1 MMIGKINHLGIAV
14 KSLAETEKQW
24 KDVLG
29 LKKIGEEEVA
39 AQKVKVAMFKV
50 GESKVELLEATSPES
65 AIAKFLEKR
74 GEGIQHICFQ
84 VEDIKQ
90 ALAEMK
96 AKGAPVIDAEP
107 RIGAGGH
114 KVAFLHPKGFNGVLI
129 ELLEE

>member
-1 MMIGKINHLGIAV
+1 MITKINHLGIAV
-14 KSLAETEKQW
+14 QSLAQTEKQW
-24 KDVLG
+24 KEVLG
-29 LKKIGEEEVA
+29 LQKLGEEEVA

-65 AIAKFLEKR
+65 AIAKFLDKR

-84 VEDIKQ
+84 VDDIKQ

>member
-1 MMIGKINHLGIAV
+1 MIGKINHLGIAV
-14 KSLAETEKQW
+14 KSLAESEKQW
-24 KDVLG
+24 QEVLG
-29 LKKIGEEEVA
+29 LKKLGEEEVA

-50 GESKVELLEATSPES
+50 GESKVELLEATSPDS

-84 VEDIKQ
+84 VDDLKQ

>member
-1 MMIGKINHLGIAV
+1 MIGKINHLGIAV

-29 LKKIGEEEVA
+29 LKKLGEEEVA

-50 GESKVELLEATSPES
+50 GESKVELLEATSPDS

-84 VEDIKQ
+84 VDDLKQ

>member
-1 MMIGKINHLGIAV
+1 MIGKINHLGIAV

-24 KDVLG
+24 QDVLG
-29 LKKIGEEEVA
+29 LKKLGEEEVA

-84 VEDIKQ
+84 VDDIKQ

>member
-1 MMIGKINHLGIAV
+1 MIVKINHLGIAV
-14 KSLAETEKQW
+14 KSLAEAEKQW
-24 KDVLG
+24 GEVLG
-29 LKKIGEEEVA
+29 LKKLGEEEVA

-50 GESKVELLEATSPES
+50 GESKVELLEPTSPES

-74 GEGIQHICFQ
+74 GEGIQHVCFQ
-84 VEDIKQ
+84 VDDIKQ

>member
-1 MMIGKINHLGIAV
+1 MIGKINHLGIAV

-24 KDVLG
+24 QDVLG

-50 GESKVELLEATSPES
+50 GESKVELLEATSPDS

-84 VEDIKQ
+84 VDDLKQ

>member
-1 MMIGKINHLGIAV
+1 MIGKINHLGIAV
-14 KSLAETEKQW
+14 KSLAESEKQW

-39 AQKVKVAMFKV
+39 GQKVKVAMFKV
-50 GESKVELLEATSPES
+50 GESKVELLEATSPDS

-84 VEDIKQ
+84 VDDIKQ

>member
-1 MMIGKINHLGIAV
+1 MIGKINHLGIAV

-24 KDVLG
+24 KEVLG
-29 LKKIGEEEVA
+29 LQKIGEEEVA
-39 AQKVKVAMFKV
+39 GQKVKVAMFKV
-50 GESKVELLEATSPES
+50 GESKVELLEATSPDS

-84 VEDIKQ
+84 VDDIKQ

>member
-1 MMIGKINHLGIAV
+1 MIGKINHLGIAV

-24 KDVLG
+24 KEVLG
-29 LKKIGEEEVA
+29 LEKIGEEEVA

-50 GESKVELLEATSPES
+50 GESKVELLEATSPDS
-65 AIAKFLEKR
+65 AIAKFLDKR
-74 GEGIQHICFQ
+74 GEGIQHVCFQ
-84 VEDIKQ
+84 VDDIKQ

>member
-1 MMIGKINHLGIAV
+1 MIGKINHLGIAV

-29 LKKIGEEEVA
+29 LKKLGEEEVA

-84 VEDIKQ
+84 VDDIKQ

>member
-1 MMIGKINHLGIAV
+1 MIGKINHLGIAV

-24 KDVLG
+24 KVVLG
-29 LKKIGEEEVA
+29 LKKLGEEEVA

-50 GESKVELLEATSPES
+50 GESKVELLEATSPDS

-84 VEDIKQ
+84 VDDIKQ

-96 AKGAPVIDAEP
+96 AQGAPVIDAEP